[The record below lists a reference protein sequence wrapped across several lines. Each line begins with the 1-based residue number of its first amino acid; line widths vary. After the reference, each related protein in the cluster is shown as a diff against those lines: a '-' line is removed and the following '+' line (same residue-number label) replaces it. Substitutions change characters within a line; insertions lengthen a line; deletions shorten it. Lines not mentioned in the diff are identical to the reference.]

1 MMNQSELFS
10 LMQMTTLTIVEQ
22 RIANCEKARDTAHDP
37 SIQALWEAYAQQLRD
52 QRMKQAN

>member
-1 MMNQSELFS
+1 MNQSELFS

-37 SIQALWEAYAQQLRD
+37 SIKALWEAYALQLRN
-52 QRMKQAN
+52 QRIKESN

>member
-1 MMNQSELFS
+1 MDQSELFS

>member
-1 MMNQSELFS
+1 MDQSELFS
-10 LMQMTTLTIVEQ
+10 LMKMTTLTIVEQ

-37 SIQALWEAYAQQLRD
+37 DIKALWEAHAQQLRD